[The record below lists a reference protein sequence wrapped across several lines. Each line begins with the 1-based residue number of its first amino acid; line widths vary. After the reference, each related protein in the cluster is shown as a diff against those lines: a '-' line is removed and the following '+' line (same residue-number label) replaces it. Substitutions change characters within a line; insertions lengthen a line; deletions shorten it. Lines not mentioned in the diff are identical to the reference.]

1 MLAIGVIGFS
11 STSLIAGSSN
21 SLAIFATCRFF
32 FGLFAS
38 AINAPIYQLIAT
50 NFPPE
55 FRATANSIENSGY
68 WLGAGIASFMVL
80 IIKQWGWRA
89 MYFTMGGAG
98 LTLGLICAFFI
109 KNPVILK
116 Q

>member
-1 MLAIGVIGFS
+1 MLAVGVIGFS
-11 STSLIAGSSN
+11 ATSLVAGTVN
-21 SLAIFATCRFF
+21 SLTVFAACRFF

-80 IIKQWGWRA
+80 IIK
-89 MYFTMGGAG
+89 
-98 LTLGLICAFFI
+98 
-109 KNPVILK
+109 
-116 Q
+116 

>member
-1 MLAIGVIGFS
+1 MLAVGVIGFS
-11 STSLIAGSSN
+11 ATSLVAGTVN
-21 SLAIFATCRFF
+21 SLTMFAACRFF

-80 IIKQWGWRA
+80 IIK
-89 MYFTMGGAG
+89 
-98 LTLGLICAFFI
+98 
-109 KNPVILK
+109 
-116 Q
+116 